1 MSESKELSFGESL
14 KPFFPES
21 FSEFDI
27 ELFVKATFPTGDYLK
42 DAKSL
47 SNDESVMID
56 SIYEVYRTS
65 IYDNIMYDIGL
76 HHRLIDPLNK
86 NREDEILSI
95 YKVDNFECGGIITEL
110 VDLYNKYTSWN
121 SVPSTETEQNVKE
134 SIIKYIT
141 ELYIAYY
148 NEIPKK
154 YDKIPGDVVHAIVDF
169 QDTYLKVINNIRN
182 NTDHLYTQVKNAIEN
197 WIGRINKKIEEGGGK
212 SDRDYIETECKS
224 INDYF
229 IYLVISDIINEKLK
243 PLKINANNEH
253 NNKLIDY
260 YIHYSNNLN
269 KNAKKFLSEYMV
281 ILDKMNNKYISFDEF
296 INIESIHHDSKN
308 FYANLKKTYLSLE
321 KITLFGKNIYDPLKK
336 YNEGYNSTNNIFR
349 VPTPSKNL
357 FDNVSKIAK
366 TFFDKKR
373 KVLREGIILK
383 PTYSDSM
390 FDKFME
396 MIGIPPEVKIQNT
409 VRYNNNI
416 RIDSTGIYV
425 NSRDQPEK
433 IMEGLKIICR
443 DDNDNDC
450 ILFFS
455 ECLLNDNIDG
465 LNQCLSGTK
474 EFGMNLLT
482 YMKDNKLIKKLSSEH
497 HPFIR
502 YMLDA
507 FNVELENKYENKKLI
522 YKAKPIGRWSNRNR
536 FKSILEKYE
545 VLNLFITQLIDIVN
559 LNPEII
565 TETISNP
572 IPISKNTTQQKINK
586 FAEVQKLRDELNGVL
601 KQVKHYNTP
610 GLEYLST
617 FVDNQGNTLL
627 ARHPLALTIQ
637 AGGNIFNDDLGA
649 TRLSGYYNGIKDE
662 LRKININID
671 SEADKIIVAG
681 LEQLDQTERGLIEI
695 LISMRSI
702 KELYDFYNNLVDEY
716 NRYSEAKISTPID
729 TGNLDLTNLT
739 KISNPKFK
747 VLMDNIKTNMETL
760 HKCYTDKTHT
770 RQECLKDTVGLIV
783 EEINKFIK
791 KNEFISK

>member
-1 MSESKELSFGESL
+1 MNTKLSLGRSL
-14 KPFFPES
+14 KPFFPDY

-27 ELFVKATFPTGDYLK
+27 ELFVRATFPTGDYSK
-42 DAKSL
+42 DAETL

-76 HHRLIDPLNK
+76 HHRLIDPSIK
-86 NREDEILSI
+86 NIEDEILSK
-95 YKVDNFECGGIITEL
+95 YKVDNFECGGTITEL
-110 VDLYNKYTSWN
+110 VDLYNKYSSWQ
-121 SVPSTETEQNVKE
+121 SIPPTETEQNVKE
-134 SIIKYIT
+134 FIIIYIT
-141 ELYIAYY
+141 QLYKTY
-148 NEIPKK
+148 
-154 YDKIPGDVVHAIVDF
+154 YDKITNSDVHINQKF
-169 QDTYLKVINNIRN
+169 YDTYWKVINNIRKNTN
-182 NTDHLYTQVKNAIEN
+182 NLYTRVKNVIEH
-197 WIGRINKKIEEGGGK
+197 WIGEINKKQKEGGEPV
-212 SDRDYIETECKS
+212 SYYIETECKS
-224 INDYF
+224 ISDYF
-229 IYLVISDIINEKLK
+229 IYLVISDIINEELK
-243 PLKINANNEH
+243 PLKINADNEH
-253 NNKLIDY
+253 NKKLINY
-260 YIHYSNNLN
+260 YILYNDLLN
-269 KNAKKFLSEYMV
+269 ENAKKFLSEYMV
-281 ILDKMNNKYISFDEF
+281 ILDKRNNKYISFDEF
-296 INIESIHHDSKN
+296 INIENIYYDSKN
-308 FYANLKKTYLSLE
+308 YHANLKKTYLSLE

-357 FDNVSKIAK
+357 FDNVSEIAK

-373 KVLREGIILK
+373 QVLRKGIILK
-383 PTYSDSM
+383 PTYSDSI

-396 MIGIPPEVKIQNT
+396 MIGIPSEVKIQNT
-409 VRYNNNI
+409 VRYNDNI

-425 NSRDQPEK
+425 NSRDRPEK
-433 IMEGLKIICR
+433 IMEGLKKICG
-443 DDNDNDC
+443 DDNDC

-465 LNQCLSGTK
+465 LNQCLSKTK
-474 EFGMNLLT
+474 EFGMELLT
-482 YMKDNKLIKKLSSEH
+482 FMKDNKLINKLSSEH
-497 HPFIR
+497 RPFIR

-572 IPISKNTTQQKINK
+572 IISKNTTQQKINK

-617 FVDNQGNTLL
+617 FFNSSGDILL

-671 SEADKIIVAG
+671 SKADKIIVAG

-702 KELYDFYNNLVDEY
+702 KELYDFYNSLVDEY
-716 NRYSEAKISTPID
+716 NRYLDDNDKITTPID
-729 TGNLDLTNLT
+729 TGNLDLT

-747 VLMDNIKTNMETL
+747 DLMDDIKTNMETL

-770 RQECLKDTVGLIV
+770 RQECLEDTVGLIV
-783 EEINKFIK
+783 TQINSFITD
-791 KNEFISK
+791 NEFISK